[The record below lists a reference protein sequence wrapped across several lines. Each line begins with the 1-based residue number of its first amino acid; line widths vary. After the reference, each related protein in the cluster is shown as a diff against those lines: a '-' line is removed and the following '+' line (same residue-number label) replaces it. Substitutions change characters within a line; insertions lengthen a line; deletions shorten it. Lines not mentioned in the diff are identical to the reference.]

1 MGTHTQGTYT
11 LENAFGRVVCYN
23 LGKERQDAE
32 IKVLFWLMLGME
44 AWGRSMPYEVRGNL
58 GGGGQEKGYGDNS
71 DK

>member
-1 MGTHTQGTYT
+1 MVELYATTWEKNDKM
-11 LENAFGRVVCYN
+11 LKSKFF
-23 LGKERQDAE
+23 
-32 IKVLFWLMLGME
+32 FWLMLGME